1 MSRKIKI
8 SVICILLV
16 TGLLFLV
23 SLYSINKFTPYINEM
38 PLLITKKIEK
48 NHSFYVPITS
58 INQYLSNAVIA
69 SQDKRFYQNSGIDT
83 RGTFRALYYTI
94 FKGQRQG
101 ASTITEQLAKNVFF
115 QDHDS
120 LRSDIETKTMA
131 LLITKKYSKDKILE
145 MYFNDIYY
153 GNGAYGLAAAS
164 KSFFKTSPQ
173 LLTLGQSAFLAAL
186 INAPSYY
193 ATHHSEATNRAAIIL
208 NQMKQN
214 NFITQNQLQTGLQEL
229 TAP

>member
-1 MSRKIKI
+1 MLKII
-8 SVICILLV
+8 SFCILFLTV
-16 TGLLFLV
+16 LLFIV
-23 SLYSINKFTPYINEM
+23 SIYAINKFTPYINEM
-38 PLLITKKIEK
+38 PVLITNKIEK
-48 NHSFYVPITS
+48 YHSLYVPINA
-58 INQYLSNAVIA
+58 INQNLSNAVIA
-69 SQDKRFYQNSGIDT
+69 SQDKRFYQNSGIDM
-83 RGTFRALYYTI
+83 RGTIRALYYTI
-94 FKGQRQG
+94 FNGQRQG

-153 GNGAYGLAAAS
+153 GNGAYGLATAS
-164 KSFFKTSPQ
+164 KSYFKTSPQ

-193 ATHHSEATNRAAIIL
+193 ATHHAEATNRAAIIL

-229 TAP
+229 AAP